1 MKNKILGSI
10 LLTAAVAFS
19 LTGCG
24 SNVDTASA
32 TNTAAAQATETDEET
47 ANGEATQEAD
57 EENAQG
63 DAAQEAETIVVG
75 TMGTYSPF
83 SYEDENGV
91 LTGYDL
97 EVLRKIEEIDPSLH
111 FEFQGAAWESLFPG
125 LDADTYQILANQITS
140 NPEREEKYYLTENPY
155 FTCVSQIIVKKGTT
169 GINDLYDL
177 QGKKLGLTVG
187 DSFTLLVEN
196 WNEEHDNI
204 LDIQYY
210 SEDITT
216 VLQDVS
222 NGRLDATVND
232 PSMAVSKAE
241 KQGFEVEPVGERLDA
256 SPTYFVFKKDEK
268 GKELRDRIDADL
280 KQLIDSGE
288 LSRLS
293 IDWFGADYTK

>member
-24 SNVDTASA
+24 SNAGTASTA
-32 TNTAAAQATETDEET
+32 NTAAAQATETDGET
-47 ANGEATQEAD
+47 AQEAAAD
-57 EENAQG
+57 EETAQG

-125 LDADTYQILANQITS
+125 LDADTYQVLANQITS

-155 FTCVSQIIVKKGTT
+155 FICVSQIIVKKGRTD
-169 GINDLYDL
+169 INDLYDL
-177 QGKKLGLTVG
+177 QGKRLGLTVG

-216 VLQDVS
+216 VLQDVA

-232 PSMAVSKAE
+232 PTMAVSKAE

-280 KQLIDSGE
+280 KELIDSGE
-288 LSRLS
+288 LSQLS